1 MAVHPAGP
9 LLTVAN
15 DKLVQVWDAPALAP
29 SRAIEWNVGKLYAVA
44 VSPDGTRA
52 AVGSHTG
59 KVLVWD
65 WD

>member
-1 MAVHPAGP
+1 
-9 LLTVAN
+9 
-15 DKLVQVWDAPALAP
+15 VWDAATLKLD
-29 SRAIEWNVGKLYAVA
+29 RTIEWNVRKLYAVA
-44 VSPDGTRA
+44 VSGDGTRA

>member
-1 MAVHPAGP
+1 M
-9 LLTVAN
+9 TN
-15 DKLVQVWDAPALAP
+15 DRTITWG
-29 SRAIEWNVGKLYAVA
+29 IGKLYAVA

-52 AVGSHTG
+52 AVGGSNG